1 MAASRV
7 MGTGV
12 PQRSSREATNPRR
25 AKVPT
30 VNGPWQKKQRRYAMS
45 ENAMATDMT
54 RISEKA
60 RREPELV
67 FTSLYHH
74 ICDVDNLRAC
84 YDTLEA
90 NKATGVD
97 GVTKAE
103 YGENLEVNLQDLSE
117 RLKRMGYCP
126 GPKRRSYIPKPGSA
140 KGRPLGISNF
150 EDKIVELATKRTLEP
165 IYEAVFESSSH
176 GYRPECNQHKCLD
189 VLGRTIQQQKV
200 SYIVEADVQSF
211 FDKVNWDW
219 MIKFLRHRTGDERVI
234 RLIIRMLK
242 SGIMEDGL
250 VRATEEGTP
259 QGSILSPLLSNIY
272 LHYVLDLGFRQRVR
286 RHCRGEAYYFRFAD
300 DCLAW
305 FQYQDDAQRFR
316 LELGLRLEAFGLRLA
331 EDKTHCIEF
340 GRFARDSAQ
349 RRGEKP
355 KEFTFLGF
363 THYCGKTL
371 KGSFKVKRRTSR
383 KKLGLS
389 LSKFKDW
396 AKKARTMLSIG
407 EMIRAARLRVIG
419 HLSYY
424 AITDN
429 TKWCRDYVYRAT
441 RILYKWLNRK
451 SQRKAYNTEQF
462 NQVLRLLDW
471 PTVTIRKD
479 LNPCR
484 RAEAH

>member
-1 MAASRV
+1 
-7 MGTGV
+7 
-12 PQRSSREATNPRR
+12 
-25 AKVPT
+25 
-30 VNGPWQKKQRRYAMS
+30 
-45 ENAMATDMT
+45 MATDLT

-84 YDTLEA
+84 YDELEA
-90 NKATGVD
+90 HKATGVD
-97 GVTKAE
+97 GVTKEE
-103 YGENLEVNLQDLSE
+103 YGENLEANLQDLSA
-117 RLKRMGYCP
+117 RLKRMGYRP

-150 EDKIVELATKRTLEP
+150 EDKIVEAATKRTLEP
-165 IYEAVFESSSH
+165 IYEAVFEDSSH
-176 GYRPECNQHKCLD
+176 GYRPGCSQHKCLD
-189 VLGRTIQQQKV
+189 DLGRTIQQKRV
-200 SYIVEADVQSF
+200 SYIVEADIRSF

-219 MIKFLRHRTGDERVI
+219 MIKFLRHRIGDERVI

-272 LHYVLDLGFRQRVR
+272 LHYVLDLWFSKRVR
-286 RHCRGEAYYFRFAD
+286 RQCRGEAYYFRFAD
-300 DCLAW
+300 DFLAC
-305 FQYQDDAQRFR
+305 FQYKDDAERFR
-316 LELGLRLEAFGLRLA
+316 QELGARLEAFGLKLA
-331 EDKTHCIEF
+331 EDKTHRIEF
-340 GRFARDSAQ
+340 GRFARENAQ
-349 RRGEKP
+349 RLGEKP

-363 THYCGKTL
+363 THYSGKTRE
-371 KGSFKVKRRTSR
+371 GHFKVKRRTSL
-383 KKLGLS
+383 KKLGQS

-396 AKKARTMLSIG
+396 AKKVRSVLNTR
-407 EMIRAARLRVIG
+407 EMIRAARVRVLG

-429 TKWCRDYVYRAT
+429 AKRCNNYVYRAT
-441 RILYKWLNRK
+441 RLLYKWLNRK
-451 SQRKAYNTEQF
+451 SQRKAYNWEQF

-471 PTVTIRKD
+471 PAVTIRKD